1 MNVAGHNG
9 PMSRLRAARIAAACL
24 ALAASPLA
32 AFAAPPEPSAVP
44 CLTGTTELLT
54 GSQAG
59 PGTRFVIAIGL
70 TVTTPAQPVNGWMI
84 GRCNSEQVV
93 FTRSDTAGKDFMT
106 ALASHVGLAP
116 WTDEAAFEDL
126 VRRTLAANQPAGQHL
141 RTVQFEPS
149 TVDGRPC
156 VDVLRVGTV
165 DPMPGPQGGVTPA
178 MFTRERLRACH
189 LRDARGPEAAV
200 MLMFKEIASHDPL
213 RFDDTARPFLAG
225 AALPAWQH

>member
-1 MNVAGHNG
+1 
-9 PMSRLRAARIAAACL
+9 MSRLRTARIAAACL
-24 ALAASPLA
+24 ALAATPLA
-32 AFAAPPEPSAVP
+32 ALAAPAEPSAVP
-44 CLTGTTELLT
+44 CLTGTTELLA

-70 TVTTPAQPVNGWMI
+70 AVATPSKPVNGWMI
-84 GRCNSEQVV
+84 GRCNSEQV
-93 FTRSDTAGKDFMT
+93 FFMRSDTVGKDFMT

-116 WTDEAAFEDL
+116 WTDEAAFEAL
-126 VRRTLAANQPAGQHL
+126 VRRMLEASQPLGQHL

-165 DPMPGPQGGVTPA
+165 DAMPAPQGGGVTPA
-178 MFTRERLRACH
+178 MFTRERMRACH

-200 MLMFKEIASHDPL
+200 MLMFKEIAPHDPL
-213 RFDDTARPFLAG
+213 RFDDNARPFLAG
-225 AALPAWQH
+225 AVLPAWQQ

>member
-1 MNVAGHNG
+1 MKRR
-9 PMSRLRAARIAAACL
+9 SAARLAAACL
-24 ALAASPLA
+24 ALAAAPLA
-32 AFAAPPEPSAVP
+32 AFAAPPQASAIP
-44 CLTGTTELLT
+44 CQTGSTELLT

-70 TVTTPAQPVNGWMI
+70 TVDTPSKPVNGWMI
-84 GRCNSEQVV
+84 GRCNSEQVF

-116 WTDEAAFEDL
+116 WTDQAAFEEL
-126 VRRTLAANQPAGQHL
+126 VRRMLDGNQPAGQHL
-141 RTVQFEPS
+141 RTVRFESS

-165 DPMPGPQGGVTPA
+165 DATSAPQGGVTPA

-200 MLMFKEIASHDPL
+200 MLMFKEIALHDPL
-213 RFDDTARPFLAG
+213 RFDDDAQPFIAG